1 MQYIYL
7 LVAIV
12 GEVIG
17 TTLLTASNGMS
28 KLWPTLAA
36 LLAYGVTFF
45 FLSLTLKTM
54 PAGVAYA
61 IWSGVGIVL
70 IGLISWVIYKQ
81 HLDAAAICG
90 MALILAGVL
99 VIQVFSKSSGH

>member
-1 MQYIYL
+1 
-7 LVAIV
+7 
-12 GEVIG
+12 
-17 TTLLTASNGMS
+17 MS
-28 KLWPTLAA
+28 KLWPTVAA
-36 LLAYGVTFF
+36 LLSYGVTFF
-45 FLSLTLKTM
+45 FLSLTLKTV

-70 IGLISWVIYKQ
+70 IGLISWVVYKQ
-81 HLDAAAICG
+81 YLDAAAICG